1 MCPVLLN
8 NVMSPTVC
16 IICIQWNGLDNYSA
30 VTGNIIVKNNE
41 HTDRVLIS
49 VLYRTL
55 QADAEMHQ
63 SPEGLAKQHL
73 KVCFNQHHQPTYI
86 RIFRID
92 IEDIGEH
99 VNSIDKRL
107 LSLFHLFSSHS
118 LLIGL

>member
-1 MCPVLLN
+1 MNP
-8 NVMSPTVC
+8 SPTAC
-16 IICIQWNGLDNYSA
+16 ISIRWNGLENYSA
-30 VTGNIIVKNNE
+30 ITGNIIVKNNE
-41 HTDRVLIS
+41 HIDGVLIS

-55 QADAEMHQ
+55 QAGAERHQ
-63 SPEGLAKQHL
+63 SPEGLVKQHL

-107 LSLFHLFSSHS
+107 LSLFHLFCSHS